1 MHLYGWGHELA
12 THHTSVCKLSR
23 LCRVMP
29 RVKRS
34 MGRFTVVKL
43 SSRRLT
49 PTDRH
54 PFLCY
59 LEYYMCIMS
68 QLKGSFS
75 FLFFSFLRVLC
86 RFVTHLWETSA
97 ACDFVIGEK
106 LAVLRFKVS

>member
-1 MHLYGWGHELA
+1 
-12 THHTSVCKLSR
+12 
-23 LCRVMP
+23 
-29 RVKRS
+29 
-34 MGRFTVVKL
+34 
-43 SSRRLT
+43 
-49 PTDRH
+49 
-54 PFLCY
+54 
-59 LEYYMCIMS
+59 MCIMS